1 MKKIII
7 SLLLLTIIL
16 PSLTAC
22 AYFHDGKISQDK
34 LPWKKSGE
42 VLQEVDFTRRT
53 LNWEEVNNVYE
64 LKRSSDQGYFMSV
77 FPKNGRSI
85 STSSLVFSDTKFS
98 VEAKKVTG
106 SDETSYGLVCRYQ
119 DKQNFYGFSVSTDGY
134 AGIYR
139 VEDGKTSLLSGENYL
154 YTELIEM
161 HDGVNMIV
169 AICQNESLR
178 LEING
183 VEVLRATDDR
193 FQIGEVGFFLETAQE
208 GNASALFNHFIV
220 VKP

>member
-1 MKKIII
+1 MKKIFI

-85 STSSLVFSDTKFS
+85 STSNLVFSDTKFS
-98 VEAKKVTG
+98 VEAKKRLPVPMKLAMAWFVDIKINKIFMAFQFRQMG
-106 SDETSYGLVCRYQ
+106 MLEY
-119 DKQNFYGFSVSTDGY
+119 
-134 AGIYR
+134 
-139 VEDGKTSLLSGENYL
+139 
-154 YTELIEM
+154 
-161 HDGVNMIV
+161 IV
-169 AICQNESLR
+169 
-178 LEING
+178 
-183 VEVLRATDDR
+183 
-193 FQIGEVGFFLETAQE
+193 
-208 GNASALFNHFIV
+208 
-220 VKP
+220 